1 MWLSLVEHRVRDAGV
16 AGSNPVIPTIFCLHN
31 GVFVGIKILLV
42 IFAYLLGSI
51 PTGLLLSRALA
62 GKDPRQ
68 QGSRNIGATN
78 VMRTAGKALGAVT
91 LIGDVLKGIIPVL
104 IALWLVK
111 EEFWVAGTGLA
122 ALLGHCFPVYL
133 GFKGGKGVATALGVF
148 LPLAPLAVVLDI
160 LVFAAGI
167 GISRMVSVGSM
178 LATAVMPILIW
189 LLGYPLSSIIL
200 GICVALLI
208 IYRHK
213 ENIKRLLAG
222 GENKLLSKS

>member
-16 AGSNPVIPTIFCLHN
+16 AGSNPVIPTIFCPQD
-31 GVFVGIKILLV
+31 GVFLTIDILII

-51 PTGLLLSRALA
+51 PTGLLLSRALV

-78 VMRTAGKALGAVT
+78 VMRTAGKALGAIT

-133 GFKGGKGVATALGVF
+133 RFKGGKGVATALGVF
-148 LPLAPLAVVLDI
+148 LPLAPLAVIFDI
-160 LVFAAGI
+160 FFFTGVVAT
-167 GISRMVSVGSM
+167 SRMVSVGSM
-178 LATAVMPILIW
+178 LAAAAMPILIW
-189 LLGYPLSSIIL
+189 LLGYPLSSVIL

>member
-16 AGSNPVIPTIFCLHN
+16 AGSNPVIPTIFCPHDS
-31 GVFVGIKILLV
+31 VFMTIKILII

-78 VMRTAGKALGAVT
+78 VMRTVGKALGVIT
-91 LIGDVLKGIIPVL
+91 LFGDVLKGIIPVV

-122 ALLGHCFPVYL
+122 AFLGHCFPIYL
-133 GFKGGKGVATALGVF
+133 RFRLYFKSSHSKIF
-148 LPLAPLAVVLDI
+148 
-160 LVFAAGI
+160 
-167 GISRMVSVGSM
+167 GSIM
-178 LATAVMPILIW
+178 
-189 LLGYPLSSIIL
+189 
-200 GICVALLI
+200 LI
-208 IYRHK
+208 IY
-213 ENIKRLLAG
+213 
-222 GENKLLSKS
+222 